1 MDRQTFEA
9 ELKRDG
15 YDIQTNTTP
24 GVKVN
29 PEHSHP
35 FDVRAMVVQGALTL
49 TRDGRARPTRRRD
62 LHHAASGCLHS
73 ESYGP
78 EGAVTLFGRKM
89 YWQPSSRAQRK
100 DLIAACHA
108 SGSPAGLRAQPRG
121 ALRPDRLAAER
132 PHDHRQRHVQEH
144 PGRALDR
151 RLRARP
157 ARSLELSLFPAVRR
171 LGPAAR
177 LRSASCAA
185 CRGSSSPIS
194 TPSGRASASPPSTAS
209 SIA

>member
-49 TRDGRARPTRRRD
+49 TRDGTSRTNRAGETFTMPK
-62 LHHAASGCLHS
+62 GCLHS

-89 YWQPSSRAQRK
+89 
-100 DLIAACHA
+100 
-108 SGSPAGLRAQPRG
+108 
-121 ALRPDRLAAER
+121 
-132 PHDHRQRHVQEH
+132 
-144 PGRALDR
+144 
-151 RLRARP
+151 
-157 ARSLELSLFPAVRR
+157 
-171 LGPAAR
+171 
-177 LRSASCAA
+177 
-185 CRGSSSPIS
+185 
-194 TPSGRASASPPSTAS
+194 
-209 SIA
+209 